1 MLSEKKIQRLVE
13 FGGTRVISENGD
25 KIFFR
30 EGYIDILSGEV
41 HANDAALE
49 NILNPQGLD
58 AEKLAGWTD
67 ADDQKLKTLLANYQE
82 LLRDAVGYSGLIIS
96 DKTIT
101 FLGLDPDNDA
111 HRIFV
116 GYLMQGARKAKRILR
131 KNVETDNPRF
141 ALRTFLVRLGWIG
154 PDAHAERKEIYQKLP
169 GSAAFRFESTREA
182 WKKRWA

>member
-30 EGYIDILSGEV
+30 EGYIDILRGEV

-67 ADDQKLKTLLANYQE
+67 ADDQKLKTMLENYQE
-82 LLRDAVGYSGLIIS
+82 LLRDAVGYNGLIIS
-96 DKTIT
+96 DKTVT
-101 FLGLDPDNDA
+101 FLGLD
-111 HRIFV
+111 V
-116 GYLMQGARKAKRILR
+116 GYLMQGARKAKRVLR

-154 PDAHAERKEIYQKLP
+154 PDAHAERKEIYKNLS
-169 GSAAFRFESTREA
+169 GSAAFRFESTRES